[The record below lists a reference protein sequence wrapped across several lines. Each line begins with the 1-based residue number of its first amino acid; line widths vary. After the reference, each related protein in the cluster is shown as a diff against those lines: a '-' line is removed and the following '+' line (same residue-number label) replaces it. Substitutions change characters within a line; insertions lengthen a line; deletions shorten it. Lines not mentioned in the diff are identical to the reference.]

1 MKKTYQSPEVIE
13 TTMVVES
20 IVAQSA
26 GMDPSRGEEGEVGEA
41 GIKRQDRGD
50 WNNIWN
56 N

>member
-1 MKKTYQSPEVIE
+1 MKKAYQAPEVIE

-20 IVAQSA
+20 IVASSA
-26 GMDPSRGEEGEVGEA
+26 GTVPGQGDHGSADE
-41 GIKRQDRGD
+41 IKRQDHGG

>member
-1 MKKTYQSPEVIE
+1 MKKTYQAPEVSE

-26 GMDPSRGEEGEVGEA
+26 GMAPGQGDHGSADE
-41 GIKRQDRGD
+41 IKRQDHGD